1 MHNPPAVTLFGAF
14 AWVPAGAEPLH
25 LGGERPIA
33 LLAYLL
39 LHRDVPVPRAH
50 LAASLWPESTDAQAR
65 TNLRNLLFTLRRALP
80 DAARYLAVDATTMRW
95 RTSVPLDLDVAT
107 FEARL
112 LAAEASDD
120 PGERARHLEAAVA
133 CYRGDLLE
141 GRYDA
146 WLEPLRDDYRGRYR
160 DALRVL
166 AASQAASGDALA
178 ARHAAERW
186 ARVDPLDEPAA
197 IDLIHRCAALGD
209 RAGARHAFDAHAA
222 ALATDL
228 DVEPSPAARAALEA
242 ALSTTPAAQAIALAG
257 PPLAPR
263 TLPTPGTPFVG
274 REAESGLVN
283 ERLDDPAC
291 RLLTLVGPGG
301 FGKTRLALAVAR
313 SRAEKAPDD
322 VAWVDLAGARTL
334 ERAVAAIAEALH
346 VHLRGAED
354 PAAELARAL
363 APRRHLLLV
372 LDGAEGLVDGAR
384 LLSRLLADAP
394 GLTLLV
400 TSRRA
405 FASPEAWRFELD
417 ALPLPEEGGDPSV
430 LADNDAV
437 RLFLHVAR
445 RIAGRRAPG
454 EADLPA
460 VARVCRAVGGV
471 PLAIELAASWTR
483 LLTPAEIA
491 VEIAG
496 DLDFLSAEP
505 DDDTDRHRSLRAVF
519 EQSWALLGSADRV
532 CLARLAAFEAGFGR
546 EAAARVADADVRRL
560 AALVDRSLVQ
570 RGSDDRYRLHPLVR
584 QYAAEHLRAD
594 PEVAETTA
602 ERHAVFALGGLA
614 QQTGALQGARQ
625 IETLAAIAAELPDLH
640 AAWRWATSRA
650 RTDLLLHA
658 AFPLFYFFELRGALL
673 ESVAAFDLVVD
684 VLTPFEGTE
693 VDRRRSV
700 ALARAFGGFAA
711 FRLGHLSDAQVRLDA
726 AAAVLAGFDA
736 PEADGVSAHLAR
748 HVGLLRWAQ
757 GSFDT
762 AQAQMEAS
770 RAAAARVGDDW
781 SVAMAEAY
789 LGMIGFDRG
798 DLQGALVRLET
809 VLPAARRL
817 GDPRLVGNVRL
828 ILGRVR
834 LLLDELQAA
843 EAELR
848 ACLAEASD
856 PNSVGYATLYLGSAR
871 RAQGAEAEGRD
882 LLERALAG
890 FDAAGDAVGR
900 TRALLALAFVDLED
914 GEVAGAR
921 ARLRLVL
928 DARPLQYATRDL
940 LSLIVAAATSSLH
953 AGDVTSAHAWTGAVL
968 HHPGVDFESRRR
980 ALALRAVLPDLPEA
994 EPSGFDAVV
1003 SAVRRSLEA
1012 TSV

>member
-1 MHNPPAVTLFGAF
+1 MHDPPTVTLFGAF

-25 LGGERPIA
+25 LGGDRPIA

-39 LHRDVPVPRAH
+39 LHRDVPVSRAH
-50 LAASLWPESTDAQAR
+50 LAASLWPESTDGQAR
-65 TNLRNLLFTLRRALP
+65 TNLRNLLFTLRHALP

-112 LAAEASDD
+112 LAAEASEE

-146 WLEPLRDDYRGRYR
+146 WLGPLRDDYRGRWR

-166 AASQAASGDALA
+166 VASHAASGDAVA
-178 ARHAAERW
+178 ARHAAERC
-186 ARVDPLDEPAA
+186 ARVDPLDEVAA
-197 IDLIHRCAALGD
+197 IDLIRCCAALGD
-209 RAGARHAFDAHAA
+209 RSGARHAFDAHAA
-222 ALATDL
+222 ALAADL
-228 DVEPSPAARAALEA
+228 DVEPSPAAHAALEA
-242 ALSTTPAAQAIALAG
+242 ALSTTPSAQAIPLAG
-257 PPLAPR
+257 EPIAPR

-274 REAESGLVN
+274 REAECGLVN
-283 ERLDDPAC
+283 DRLDDPAC
-291 RLLTLVGPGG
+291 RMLTLVGPGG

-313 SRAEKAPDD
+313 ARAEKAPDD
-322 VAWVDLAGARTL
+322 VAWVDLAGARTP

-363 APRRHLLLV
+363 ALRRHLLLV

-394 GLTLLV
+394 GLTVLV

-405 FASPEAWRFELD
+405 FTSPEAWRFELD
-417 ALPLPEEGGDPSV
+417 ALPLPAEGADPRA
-430 LADNDAV
+430 LAANDAV

-445 RIAGRRAPG
+445 RIAGRRSPSK
-454 EADLPA
+454 ADLPD

-471 PLAIELAASWTR
+471 PLAVELAASWAR

-496 DLDFLSAEP
+496 DLDFLSTD
-505 DDDTDRHRSLRAVF
+505 DDDTGRHRSLRAVF
-519 EQSWALLGSADRV
+519 DQSWALLGTTDQV
-532 CLARLAAFEAGFGR
+532 CLARLATFEAGFGR

-584 QYAAEHLRAD
+584 QYAAERLRAD
-594 PEVAETTA
+594 PDVAEVTA
-602 ERHAVFALGGLA
+602 ERHAAFALGGLA

-625 IETLAAIAAELPDLH
+625 IETLAAIAAELPDVH
-640 AAWRWATSRA
+640 AAWRWAASRA
-650 RTDLLLHA
+650 RTDLLLDA
-658 AFPLFYFFELRGALL
+658 AFPLFYFFELRGALV
-673 ESVAAFDLVVD
+673 ESVAVFDMMVD
-684 VLTPFEGTE
+684 VLAAVEATAH
-693 VDRRRSV
+693 DRRRCV

-711 FRLGHLSDAQVRLDA
+711 FRMGHLSDAQVRLDA
-726 AAAVLAGFDA
+726 AVAALAGLDA
-736 PEADGVSAHLAR
+736 PEADGVTAHLAR

-770 RAAAARVGDDW
+770 GAAAARVGDAW
-781 SVAMAEAY
+781 SAAMAEAY
-789 LGMIGFDRG
+789 LGMIGFDRS
-798 DLQGALVRLET
+798 DLDDALVRLEA
-809 VLPAARRL
+809 VLPAAREL

-834 LLLDELQAA
+834 LLLDQPQAA
-843 EAELR
+843 EVELR
-848 ACLAEASD
+848 ACLTEASD

-871 RAQGAEAEGRD
+871 RAQGAPAEGRA
-882 LLERALAG
+882 LLDRALEG
-890 FDAAGDAVGR
+890 FDAVGDAVGR
-900 TRALLALAFVDLED
+900 ARAHLALAFVDLEE
-914 GEVAGAR
+914 GEAAAAR
-921 ARLRLVL
+921 SRLRMVL
-928 DARPLQYATRDL
+928 GTGPLQYARRDL
-940 LSLIVAAATSSLH
+940 LSLVVAAATASLH
-953 AGDVTSAHAWTGAVL
+953 AGDVTSAHAWTEAVL
-968 HHPGVDFESRRR
+968 HHPGADFESRRR
-980 ALALRAVLPDLPEA
+980 ALALRDVLPDFPEA
-994 EPSGFDAVV
+994 EPAGLDAVV
-1003 SAVRRSLEA
+1003 RAVRRSLEVA
-1012 TSV
+1012 PG